1 MDLGTAQ
8 THMILCPVAGNRVC
22 WLRLLTTTALVI
34 FFFLFPLLVFGF
46 VLFLSISSKKF
57 NYLTP

>member
-8 THMILCPVAGNRVC
+8 THVILCPVAGNRVC

-34 FFFLFPLLVFGF
+34 FFFLFPLLVL
-46 VLFLSISSKKF
+46 VLFCFCLFPLKNLII
-57 NYLTP
+57 